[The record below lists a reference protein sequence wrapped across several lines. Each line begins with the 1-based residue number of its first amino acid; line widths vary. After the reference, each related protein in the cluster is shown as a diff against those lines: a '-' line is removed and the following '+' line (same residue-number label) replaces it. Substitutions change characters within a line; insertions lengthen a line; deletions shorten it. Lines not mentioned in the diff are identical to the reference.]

1 MKITIR
7 DREKRLNYKKK
18 NMMMAFDDLIKD
30 RTELVNEIKEVIEI
44 LEKKYRIYQNKGQMK
59 RIKINEILDYKV

>member
-44 LEKKYRIYQNKGQMK
+44 LEKKYRIY
-59 RIKINEILDYKV
+59 